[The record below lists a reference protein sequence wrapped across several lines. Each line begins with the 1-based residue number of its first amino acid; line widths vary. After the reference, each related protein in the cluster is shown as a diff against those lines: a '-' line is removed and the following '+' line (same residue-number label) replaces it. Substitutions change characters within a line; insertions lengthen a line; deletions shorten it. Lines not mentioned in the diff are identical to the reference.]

1 MGNGCFAFFGY
12 NHENNTVLSH
22 KNKQT
27 RFNTNC
33 RTCFFLWMSFKFISY
48 LGNSFG

>member
-33 RTCFFLWMSFKFISY
+33 RTCFFFMDVV
-48 LGNSFG
+48 